1 MVKGLREYVEK
12 HGMHFT
18 VELAYDATN
27 KFYDVDEIE
36 KELNKKVYYNVSG
49 YTMGDAVY
57 IFNGWTNE
65 RDRTDKKYR
74 ADNVRWILEDSG
86 YLDIPTVFELWVKAY
101 ARDFDFTP
109 YI

>member
-1 MVKGLREYVEK
+1 MVKGLGEYVEK

-18 VELAYDATN
+18 VELAYDATY
-27 KFYDVDEIE
+27 KYYDVDEIE

-49 YTMGDAVY
+49 YTLGDAVY
-57 IFNGWTNE
+57 IFNGWTDE
-65 RDRTDKKYR
+65 RSRTDKRYR
-74 ADNVRWILEDSG
+74 AEMVRMILGDSD
-86 YLDIPTVFELWVKAY
+86 YLDTSSVFELWVKAY

>member
-1 MVKGLREYVEK
+1 
-12 HGMHFT
+12 MHFT
-18 VELAYDATN
+18 VELAYDATD
-27 KFYDVDEIE
+27 KFYDVDEVE

-49 YTMGDAVY
+49 YTIGDAVY
-57 IFNGWTNE
+57 IFNGWTDVL
-65 RDRTDKKYR
+65 DRGNKKYR
-74 ADNVRWILEDSG
+74 AEMVRMVLEDPM